1 MVETLRRWQK
11 LNGAMAVATGKA
23 EQGNGDERRR
33 PRLNS
38 VAQKRKEA
46 MQEPSPRQCD
56 AEDGHDGDWKPE
68 DGRRR

>member
-1 MVETLRRWQK
+1 MTTRARRSW
-11 LNGAMAVATGKA
+11 AVATGKA

-46 MQEPSPRQCD
+46 TQEPSLRQCD
-56 AEDGHDGDWKPE
+56 AEDGHGHDWKPKE
-68 DGRRR
+68 GRRW